1 MSEKIS
7 LQLRLEVFHEL
18 AVLQHA
24 KCQFP
29 NPLAG
34 LKQN

>member
-7 LQLRLEVFHEL
+7 LHLHLGVFHEL

-24 KCQFP
+24 KRQVQ
-29 NPLAG
+29 NPLG
-34 LKQN
+34 DLKQD